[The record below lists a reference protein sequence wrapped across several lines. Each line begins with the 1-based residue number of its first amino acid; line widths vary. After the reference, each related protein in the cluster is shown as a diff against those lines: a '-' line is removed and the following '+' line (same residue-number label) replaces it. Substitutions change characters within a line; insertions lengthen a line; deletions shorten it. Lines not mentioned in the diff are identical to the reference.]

1 MLIVFILAF
10 CSIVYEFLLSQVL
23 AALLGGTFLR
33 YTTTIAL
40 YIFSLGLGAF
50 YYQRIKE
57 LPKIRS
63 LFTVELILSSIGVMI
78 PVIAI
83 LGESYL
89 PHSIAVIYCYF
100 LVLLVGF
107 LSGIELPL
115 LMDIEEAKNKRGGLR
130 ALAVDFFGTFL
141 GCILFPLFFL
151 TQLGVFT
158 TASLVGTLNLVVAF
172 VLLKRMENKA
182 IAIPISLL
190 VVALCLFSYWPGL
203 QEWVVNGVYLK

>member
-1 MLIVFILAF
+1 MLIILILAF

-57 LPKIRS
+57 LPKFKS
-63 LFTVELILSSIGVMI
+63 LFCVELILCSIGVMI

-83 LGESYL
+83 VGESIL
-89 PHSIAVIYCYF
+89 PHALAVIFCYS
-100 LVLLVGF
+100 LVVLVGF

-115 LMDIEEAKNKRGGLR
+115 LMDIEESKQERGGLR
-130 ALAVDFFGTFL
+130 ALGVDFFGTFL
-141 GCILFPLFFL
+141 GCVLFPLVFL
-151 TQLGVFT
+151 SYLGVFK
-158 TASLVGTLNLVVAF
+158 TASLVGSLNLIIAF
-172 VLLKRMENKA
+172 VLLNKLENKKLA
-182 IAIPISLL
+182 VPASLAVL
-190 VVALCLFSYWPGL
+190 FICLLSYWPGL
-203 QEWVVNGVYLK
+203 QDWVVNGVYLR